1 LGFAIRKMRTMVSS
15 CPSCEIDG
23 NSADYLMTVIT
34 ND

>member
-15 CPSCEIDG
+15 CPREIDG
-23 NSADYLMTVIT
+23 NSADYLTTVIT